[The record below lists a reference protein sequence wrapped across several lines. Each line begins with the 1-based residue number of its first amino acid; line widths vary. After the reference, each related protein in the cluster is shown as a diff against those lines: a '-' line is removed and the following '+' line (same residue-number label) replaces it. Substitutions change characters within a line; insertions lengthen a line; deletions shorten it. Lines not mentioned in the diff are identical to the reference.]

1 MTSLLVNHILQT
13 EKWTSPELF
22 ETKNRIYTF
31 LNPVSYLIALEN
43 KSLFEQFDGIFAD
56 GSLLV
61 SEYGTGGDPA
71 VCHDQPALL

>member
-43 KSLFEQFDGIFAD
+43 LKSATIIQYTIKGRFM
-56 GSLLV
+56 SR
-61 SEYGTGGDPA
+61 
-71 VCHDQPALL
+71 

>member
-31 LNPVSYLIALEN
+31 LNPRILPRFRKQIP
-43 KSLFEQFDGIFAD
+43 I
-56 GSLLV
+56 
-61 SEYGTGGDPA
+61 
-71 VCHDQPALL
+71 

>member
-43 KSLFEQFDGIFAD
+43 KSLFEQIDGIFSD
-56 GSLLV
+56 GPFGNIQV
-61 SEYGTGGDPA
+61 DPGKLGRIG
-71 VCHDQPALL
+71 HQGI

>member
-43 KSLFEQFDGIFAD
+43 KSLFEQFDGM
-56 GSLLV
+56 
-61 SEYGTGGDPA
+61 
-71 VCHDQPALL
+71 

>member
-43 KSLFEQFDGIFAD
+43 KSLFEQFDGIF
-56 GSLLV
+56 V
-61 SEYGTGGDPA
+61 SSQKLA
-71 VCHDQPALL
+71 HN